1 MENQYVNKTF
11 ASSVP
16 FIDAIDDRIAYHYVI
31 RYLPKDGKAVQTGGD
46 ENCQFNAASIMLC
59 GDEGMSLELKY
70 KCCLE
75 MVLNGN
81 SIQSHK
87 SKTCQLN
94 MKRLFLDVQRVK
106 ATLQCGQ

>member
-1 MENQYVNKTF
+1 MSSDICPKMERLSKQV
-11 ASSVP
+11 V
-16 FIDAIDDRIAYHYVI
+16 
-31 RYLPKDGKAVQTGGD
+31 
-46 ENCQFNAASIMLC
+46 NCQFNAASIMLC